1 MHSASAIGGDKPL
14 NVLTSPQLTI
24 SQSNITAKYLC
35 LVAAKVLYF
44 GVGGGVSEFTKLIET
59 PAKTTGRPRGKVETV
74 LERNVGVGRKVM
86 NVQWA

>member
-59 PAKTTGRPRGKVETV
+59 PVKTTGRPRGKVEIV